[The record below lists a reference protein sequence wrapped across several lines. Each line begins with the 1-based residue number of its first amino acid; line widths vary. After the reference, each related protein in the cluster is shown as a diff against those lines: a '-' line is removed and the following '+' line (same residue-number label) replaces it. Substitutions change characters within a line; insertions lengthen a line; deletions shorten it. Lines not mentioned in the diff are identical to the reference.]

1 MKPSFL
7 LVLDWEKWLIT
18 RIHDHWSMNL
28 IDQEVFEKRF
38 IDETLFQ
45 FRDKP
50 FEFCRSEL
58 EASSKNQIL

>member
-1 MKPSFL
+1 
-7 LVLDWEKWLIT
+7 
-18 RIHDHWSMNL
+18 MNL

-38 IDETLFQ
+38 IDETFFQ

-58 EASSKNQIL
+58 EASSKGYNLIEKLQK